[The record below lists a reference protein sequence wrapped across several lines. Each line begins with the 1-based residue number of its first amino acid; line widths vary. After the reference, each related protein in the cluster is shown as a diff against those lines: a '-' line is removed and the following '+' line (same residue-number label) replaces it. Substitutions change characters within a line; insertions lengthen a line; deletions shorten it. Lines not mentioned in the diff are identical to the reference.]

1 MVKLKKE
8 MRIMVSV
15 KETSG
20 TDLTEHLK
28 QEQSVYL
35 RTGRSNTVRVNGKH
49 HLQDVRAMHIFHKE
63 DGIAPDVEFVLAYR
77 PEDHHIHI
85 TLHDV
90 YSVKVEWMGWSKKFD
105 Y

>member
-1 MVKLKKE
+1 MAHIL
-8 MRIMVSV
+8 
-15 KETSG
+15 ETSG
-20 TDLTEHLK
+20 MDLSDYLK
-28 QEQSVYL
+28 GDESVFF

-49 HLQDVRAMHIFHKE
+49 HLQDVRAMHIFPKE

-77 PEDHHIHI
+77 QEDHHIHI

-105 Y
+105 YPTPKNLK